1 MALTTLNLVKIHLGI
16 ADTSQD
22 ALLTQLI
29 SGGSAAV
36 RQHCQHYL
44 YGAISSASV
53 ANPTQIV
60 CPGHGLESGQAIV
73 INGCDALP
81 SINGSQTVTVIDQ
94 DNFSLP
100 VSVTTAGTKGT
111 FARTYTEYY
120 SGNGK
125 PQFVLRESPV
135 SSISSLYFDP
145 AGYYGDQSGGF
156 ADSTQLTEGV
166 DFVLKRDR
174 AAENECSYSGIVVR
188 INGEIW
194 HRPAVVS
201 RGLMA
206 LSTGDPF
213 GNIKVTYTAGYST
226 LPTAVVLATNQIVAQ
241 LRRNAVMGGPVKQES
256 YLSEASYVALDVD
269 LESQALGSVRNLLRP
284 YKKYVW

>member
-1 MALTTLNLVKIHLGI
+1 MALTTLSLAKTHLGI
-16 ADTSQD
+16 TDTSQH

-29 SGGSAAV
+29 SGGSAAI

-44 YGAISSASV
+44 YGAVSSAS
-53 ANPTQIV
+53 AASPTQIL
-60 CPGHGLESGQAIV
+60 CPGHGLETGQTIV
-73 INGCDALP
+73 MFGCDASP
-81 SINGSQTVTVIDQ
+81 SINGTQTVTCVDQ

-100 VSVTTAGTKGT
+100 VNVTGAGTKGT

-125 PQFVLRESPV
+125 PEFVLRESPV
-135 SSISSLYFDP
+135 QSISALYFDP

-156 ADSTQLTEGV
+156 APAMQLVEGT

-174 AAENECSYSGIVVR
+174 AADTECSYSGIVVR

-194 HRPAVVS
+194 YRPAVLT

-213 GNIKVTYTAGYST
+213 GNIKVTYTAGYSA

-241 LRRNAVMGGPVKQES
+241 LRRNAVMGGPLKQES
-256 YLSEASYVALDVD
+256 YLNEASYVAMDVD
-269 LESQALGSVRNLLRP
+269 LESQAMGSIRKLLAP
-284 YKKYVW
+284 YKKWCW